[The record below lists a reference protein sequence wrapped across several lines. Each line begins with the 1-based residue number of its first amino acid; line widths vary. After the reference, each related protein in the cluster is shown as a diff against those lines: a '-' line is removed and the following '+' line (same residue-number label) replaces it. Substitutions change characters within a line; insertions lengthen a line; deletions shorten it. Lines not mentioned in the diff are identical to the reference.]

1 MKSALHPHV
10 APSSATHPHPGAA
23 AAALAAA
30 VLAVALSGFA
40 AVTFGG
46 QGPRIAVLLV
56 IAPLAEEALFRAG
69 LHEALLR
76 RRWVP
81 WAANVATA
89 LAFGIAHVLVRA
101 DPSAL
106 AVVLPALVIGQVYTL
121 RRRLRDC
128 VVLHA
133 AMNALWLGW
142 TLLGPLH

>member
-1 MKSALHPHV
+1 MMRSAIQPH
-10 APSSATHPHPGAA
+10 AAAAASLA
-23 AAALAAA
+23 AAALA
-30 VLAVALSGFA
+30 VALAGA
-40 AVTFGG
+40 AAATFGG
-46 QGPRIAVLLV
+46 QAPRIAVLLV

-76 RRWVP
+76 RRWAP
-81 WAANVATA
+81 WAANALTA
-89 LAFGIAHVLVRA
+89 LVFGVMHALVRA
-101 DPSAL
+101 DASAL

-142 TLLGPLH
+142 TLLPALH